1 MLVKN
6 CKIIDKDGKDIIT
19 DILIQNEI
27 ITKIEKNI
35 SIPNEEI
42 IDAEEKYVLP
52 GIIDVHTHIE
62 IQDLLK
68 KKILPLEVWLV
79 PEVV

>member
-42 IDAEEKYVLP
+42 IDAEEKYVL
-52 GIIDVHTHIE
+52 IV
-62 IQDLLK
+62 
-68 KKILPLEVWLV
+68 
-79 PEVV
+79 

>member
-42 IDAEEKYVLP
+42 IDAGENMYF
-52 GIIDVHTHIE
+52 
-62 IQDLLK
+62 
-68 KKILPLEVWLV
+68 LV
-79 PEVV
+79 

>member
-35 SIPNEEI
+35 SIPRYTN
-42 IDAEEKYVLP
+42 
-52 GIIDVHTHIE
+52 
-62 IQDLLK
+62 
-68 KKILPLEVWLV
+68 
-79 PEVV
+79 